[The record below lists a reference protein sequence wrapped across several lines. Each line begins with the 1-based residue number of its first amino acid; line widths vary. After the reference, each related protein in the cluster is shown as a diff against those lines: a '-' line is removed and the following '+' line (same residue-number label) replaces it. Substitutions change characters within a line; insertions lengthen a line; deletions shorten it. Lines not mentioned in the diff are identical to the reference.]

1 MILEL
6 NILLSFVLNA
16 FLCSVGAQYHGGIFF
31 LDVTFCCDHPFKR
44 NKCYFRMRKVC
55 SIQNSHLPLQCLDI
69 LKDNWSPALT
79 ISNFLSTLMS
89 IFTNPDSYKSF
100 VPSIAHL
107 YLTDR
112 AKHDKCPENKQ
123 TKVRTK

>member
-44 NKCYFRMRKVC
+44 SKFVQVVSKVFKCVSKLA
-55 SIQNSHLPLQCLDI
+55 STLQCLDI

-89 IFTNPDSYKSF
+89 IFTNPDSCK
-100 VPSIAHL
+100 
-107 YLTDR
+107 
-112 AKHDKCPENKQ
+112 
-123 TKVRTK
+123 